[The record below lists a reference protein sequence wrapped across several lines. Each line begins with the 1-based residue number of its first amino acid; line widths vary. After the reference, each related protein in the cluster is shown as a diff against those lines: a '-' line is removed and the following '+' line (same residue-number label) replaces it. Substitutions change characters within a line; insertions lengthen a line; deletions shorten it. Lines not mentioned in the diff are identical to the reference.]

1 MQHAPKILISLS
13 VYIELILTNRNR
25 SLQNFCVIDTGLSDF
40 HKMTVTILRSYLNKL
55 WPKIIQ
61 CRDYKKF
68 SNDAFKSELVIE
80 NGNLQNCNDLDSF
93 LAKCKNVLNRTAPL
107 KQKYV
112 ITVHLLKKLYS
123 RQLRNKQDW
132 KINLLSVDVKETKEP
147 IMRFSSEKDK
157 KRLLWQSWPQKRH

>member
-1 MQHAPKILISLS
+1 MQHAPKILMSLS

-112 ITVHLLKKLYS
+112 ITVHLLKTLYS

>member
-1 MQHAPKILISLS
+1 MTQNH
-13 VYIELILTNRNR
+13 
-25 SLQNFCVIDTGLSDF
+25 SLQG
-40 HKMTVTILRSYLNKL
+40 
-55 WPKIIQ
+55 
-61 CRDYKKF
+61 YKKF

-123 RQLRNKQDW
+123 RQLRNKQD
-132 KINLLSVDVKETKEP
+132 
-147 IMRFSSEKDK
+147 
-157 KRLLWQSWPQKRH
+157 